1 MKRVSSAEPAP
12 SAPCRVGAC
21 ADLENSR
28 TRSPQAA
35 TLQGKSGASLGLWLW
50 VAAGF
55 LFLAL
60 LWTALFIASRQ
71 IDARTVPLA
80 TKEAKP

>member
-1 MKRVSSAEPAP
+1 MKRASSAEPAA
-12 SAPCRVGAC
+12 SAPCRVVAC
-21 ADLENSR
+21 DDLGDAH

-35 TLQGKSGASLGLWLW
+35 TLQQTAGSSFSLWLW

-71 IDARTVPLA
+71 IDARTVPL
-80 TKEAKP
+80 TPKEAKP